1 MLSRVPVIVLML
13 AGAACSPG
21 TSPTTAPAR
30 IDERSGIRG
39 ATRFDT
45 VSGVPGGGTTSRPAS
60 IEFAVAP
67 VQGDKPV
74 YEKAVFVKSDPQ
86 GTFTVD
92 LPPGT
97 YWLGAREKAL
107 NPSGS
112 SPGDIEVSEMTV
124 VVPARTFVF
133 VTVVQTGYAP

>member
-1 MLSRVPVIVLML
+1 MP
-13 AGAACSPG
+13 
-21 TSPTTAPAR
+21 APW
-30 IDERSGIRG
+30 RG
-39 ATRFDT
+39 RTVGHEVSEA
-45 VSGVPGGGTTSRPAS
+45 VSGVPGGATTSRPAS
-60 IEFAVAP
+60 IEFAIAP

-74 YEKAVFVKSDPQ
+74 YEKATLVKSDPQ

-112 SPGDIEVSEMTV
+112 SPGGIEVSELTV
-124 VVPARTFVF
+124 VVPAGTFVS

>member
-1 MLSRVPVIVLML
+1 MRSLVPGIVLML

-21 TSPTTAPAR
+21 SSPATAPAG

-39 ATRFDT
+39 TTRFDT
-45 VSGVPGGGTTSRPAS
+45 VSGVPGGATTSRPAS

-74 YEKAVFVKSDPQ
+74 YEKAIFVKSDAQ

-112 SPGDIEVSEMTV
+112 SPGGIEVSEMTV

-133 VTVVQTGYAP
+133 VTLVQTGYAP